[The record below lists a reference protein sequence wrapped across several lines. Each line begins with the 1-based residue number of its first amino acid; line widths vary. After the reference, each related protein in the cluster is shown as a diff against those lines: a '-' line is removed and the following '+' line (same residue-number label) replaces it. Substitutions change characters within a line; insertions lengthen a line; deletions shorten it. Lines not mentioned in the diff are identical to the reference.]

1 MWPAGFWPTAGV
13 KTLQK
18 IRRKAITARA
28 AGRAE
33 PMTAKEGSRRIKACV
48 GFRYPTLSP
57 PIRKDKNRPR
67 VSWRVVPQDVSK
79 LLAGGVDL
87 EQEFERATKT
97 LESIGLSG
105 YEARGYIAL
114 VAHGYGSAE
123 TIAETA
129 RIPRT
134 SAYKVL
140 QSLCQKGFAIST
152 RGRPTIFK
160 PEAPGKVKG
169 RVIDHLEETF
179 AKLDMLHEV
188 LRSKGEPQLVYTIV
202 TKARVLEKIGELID
216 QSSETC
222 IVSTPTFSEIREN
235 VGKKI
240 EQAIARGIRFTII
253 TEPGQKIPEGAGVVN
268 RKGLIATDVIVD
280 GSAALIAAPDL
291 SACGYT
297 DNASLSRHLENFLEI
312 IMNLKE

>member
-1 MWPAGFWPTAGV
+1 MATSGMRPAM
-13 KTLQK
+13 Q
-18 IRRKAITARA
+18 
-28 AGRAE
+28 
-33 PMTAKEGSRRIKACV
+33 
-48 GFRYPTLSP
+48 
-57 PIRKDKNRPR
+57 
-67 VSWRVVPQDVSK
+67 PQDLSK
-79 LLAGGVDL
+79 LLTTGVDL
-87 EQEFERATKT
+87 EQEFDRATRT

-129 RIPRT
+129 KIPRT

-140 QSLCQKGFAIST
+140 QSLCLKGFAMST

-160 PEAPGKVKG
+160 PESPSKVKA
-169 RVIDHLEETF
+169 RVIDHLEDTF
-179 AKLDMLHEV
+179 SKLDLLHEV

-202 TKARVLEKIGELID
+202 TKPKVMEKIGELID
-216 QSSETC
+216 QAMATC
-222 IVSTPTFSEIREN
+222 IISTPTFSEIRESM
-235 VGKKI
+235 GKKI
-240 EQAIARGIRFTII
+240 EQAIDRGIRFTII
-253 TEPGQKIPEGAGVVN
+253 TEPGQKIPTGATVVS

-280 GSAALIAAPDL
+280 GASALIAAPDL

-297 DNASLSRHLENFLEI
+297 DNASLSKHLENFLEL

>member
-1 MWPAGFWPTAGV
+1 QEIEPSTQTAESNR
-13 KTLQK
+13 L
-18 IRRKAITARA
+18 
-28 AGRAE
+28 
-33 PMTAKEGSRRIKACV
+33 SR
-48 GFRYPTLSP
+48 
-57 PIRKDKNRPR
+57 D
-67 VSWRVVPQDVSK
+67 
-79 LLAGGVDL
+79 
-87 EQEFERATKT
+87 
-97 LESIGLSG
+97 
-105 YEARGYIAL
+105 EARRYLAL

-123 TIAETA
+123 TIPQTA
-129 RIPRT
+129 PIPRT

-160 PEAPGKVKG
+160 PEAPSKVKG

-240 EQAIARGIRFTII
+240 EQAIAGGIRFTII
-253 TEPGQKIPEGAGVVN
+253 TEPGQKIPEGAG
-268 RKGLIATDVIVD
+268 
-280 GSAALIAAPDL
+280 
-291 SACGYT
+291 
-297 DNASLSRHLENFLEI
+297 
-312 IMNLKE
+312 